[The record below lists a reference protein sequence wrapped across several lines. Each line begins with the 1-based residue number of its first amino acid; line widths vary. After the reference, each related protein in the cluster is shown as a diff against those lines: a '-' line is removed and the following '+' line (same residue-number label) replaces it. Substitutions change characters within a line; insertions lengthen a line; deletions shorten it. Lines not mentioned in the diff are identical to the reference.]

1 MNHPVKTLAALAL
14 LGVLAPT
21 AHAVSIKDDILSVTP
36 TVRIQTRAQMNDATS
51 TTGGD
56 YRVSGGTAGATDEP
70 IDFSLRRARF
80 GMAFKYG
87 SNWKG
92 NFTMMADNADQAA
105 NNTNRAVNIR
115 YAWLE
120 RGFALQDGMAAAIK
134 FGLDKPEQNAGDK
147 LSSSRKLLPND
158 NASSG
163 YLNPRGVGVGARF
176 NHPIFMI
183 AADLQNN
190 TNAAKDTTGT
200 NATEEEGYFYGVRAE
215 FSFAPE
221 WFIAKRADSFLGK
234 EGQGLNIGLSYGV
247 NADAKLATTTTTL
260 TDSAGLL
267 AGPVTTTT
275 TNTQQREVSLSS
287 YGVDVM
293 FWLNGISAWAEY
305 RAGSLETSR
314 NDGVAVA
321 DVDSDFI
328 TVQLGYAF
336 LVGEEVLEPAIRYQ
350 IIDNNSDVDETV
362 NYGNNAESGASGTQ
376 IDIGLNYY
384 LSGHDNKLS
393 LAVSLWESEEGSGD
407 ATIIRLQHQIN
418 F

>member
-21 AHAVSIKDDILSVTP
+21 AHAVSIKDDILSITP
-36 TVRIQTRAQMNDATS
+36 TLRIQTRAQMNDATS
-51 TTGGD
+51 TTGSD
-56 YRVSGGTAGATDEP
+56 YRVAGGIPGAVDEP
-70 IDFSLRRARF
+70 IDFSIRRARF

-92 NFTMMADNADQAA
+92 TFTLQADNTDQNGTQGTAA
-105 NNTNRAVNIR
+105 RAALTAIR

-134 FGLDKPEQNAGDK
+134 FGLDKPEQNAQDK

-158 NASSG
+158 AASSG
-163 YLNPRGVGVGARF
+163 YLSPRGVGIGARF
-176 NHPIFMI
+176 NHPVFMI

-190 TNAAKDTTGT
+190 TNAAKDATVAVPNT
-200 NATEEEGYFYGVRAE
+200 NNSEEEGYFYGVRAE
-215 FSFAPE
+215 FSFSPE

-234 EGQGLNIGLSYGV
+234 EGHGFNVGLSYGV
-247 NADAKLATTTTTL
+247 NADAVLA
-260 TDSAGLL
+260 DVDPGAAVDKG
-267 AGPVTTTT
+267 
-275 TNTQQREVSLSS
+275 QQSLSA
-287 YGVDVM
+287 YQIDGM
-293 FWLNGISAWAEY
+293 LWLNGLSGYIEY
-305 RAGSLETSR
+305 RAGTLESTS
-314 NDGVAVA
+314 NVGTAIA
-321 DVDSDFI
+321 DVDSEYI
-328 TVQLGYAF
+328 TLQLGYAF

-350 IIDNNSDVDETV
+350 IIDNDSNADETV
-362 NYGNNAESGASGTQ
+362 NYGNNTESGGSGTQ
-376 IDIGLNYY
+376 IDVGLNYY